1 MTSKCTDNTKCH
13 QPYSQSHRLTG
24 YLNIRSYEHVWDYCF
39 RGKCSETE
47 QQALRCITDRRDRN
61 WIDEQNFPLIHEIIF
76 GLSSKPLVN
85 ELLEN
90 PNAVFLTDAQG
101 RTALDWATSRAQLD
115 YMSLLI
121 TCGSNPNTMD
131 VPGRT
136 TILHAVDSH
145 NVQALRIVLDAGA
158 DPNPQMPQ
166 GLFRSSPVTAA
177 SFGGLAE
184 MIKLL
189 AQFGA
194 NIDAV
199 NPEGR
204 TALQAVAVTQNV
216 ECAAILLQ
224 RGADMDHLSRNGCT
238 PLMTAI
244 SHNKHAVLRVFL
256 SNKYVSRMK
265 GSQLLPIIAQHAD
278 SETMSILASSQSFNL
293 NGIGLAAGRDT
304 LLCRSDY
311 DDMLGHAFE
320 NLVSVRP
327 SNEWPPMLNG
337 IKFRLYGVQQ

>member
-1 MTSKCTDNTKCH
+1 MH
-13 QPYSQSHRLTG
+13 QVLPTIFPESLANELPQY
-24 YLNIRSYEHVWDYCF
+24 RSYEHVWDYRL
-39 RGKCSETE
+39 RGKCSDTE
-47 QQALRCITDRRDRN
+47 QQALRCITERRDRN
-61 WIDEQNFPLIHEIIF
+61 WFDEQNFPLIHKIIF
-76 GLSSKPLVN
+76 GLSPKPLVD

-90 PNAVFLTDAQG
+90 PNAVSLTDAQG

-115 YMSLLI
+115 DMRLLI
-121 TCGSNPNTMD
+121 ACGSNPNTMD
-131 VPGRT
+131 ITGRT
-136 TILHAVDSH
+136 TVLHAVDSH
-145 NVQALRIVLDAGA
+145 NIQALRIVLEAGA
-158 DPNPQMPQ
+158 EPDPQMPK

-194 NIDAV
+194 KIDAA

-224 RGADMDHLSRNGCT
+224 YGADMDHVSRNGCT

-244 SHNKHAVLRVFL
+244 IHNKHAVLRVFL
-256 SNKYVSRMK
+256 SEKYASRPM

-278 SETMSILASSQSFNL
+278 SETMSILASSHSFDL
-293 NGIGLAAGRDT
+293 NGDGLPAGRDT
-304 LLCRSDY
+304 LLCRRDY
-311 DDMLGHAFE
+311 NDTLGHAFE
-320 NLVSVRP
+320 NLVSVREC
-327 SNEWPPMLNG
+327 NEWPPC
-337 IKFRLYGVQQ
+337 